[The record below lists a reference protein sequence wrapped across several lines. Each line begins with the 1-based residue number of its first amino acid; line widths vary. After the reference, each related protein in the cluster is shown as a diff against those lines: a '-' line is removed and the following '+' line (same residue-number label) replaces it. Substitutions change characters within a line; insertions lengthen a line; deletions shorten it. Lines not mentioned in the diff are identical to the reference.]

1 MEKAK
6 EKIKEIFDRVGF
18 DDLKVETI
26 QEENRISIS
35 IKDKSISQAK
45 IPELVE
51 SLTHLARQI
60 ARKEDGDHVLV
71 DVNDYRKDRESL
83 IIKLA
88 RVAARKA
95 VATGEDVPLP
105 SMNAYER
112 RVVHTEL
119 SMRPDVETESA
130 GESRDRHVVVRAT
143 KY

>member
-35 IKDKSISQAK
+35 IKDKSISQAR

>member
-119 SMRPDVETESA
+119 SMRPDVETQSD
-130 GESRDRHVVVRAT
+130 GESRDRHVVIRPT

>member
-1 MEKAK
+1 MERAK
-6 EKIKEIFDRVGF
+6 EKIKEILDQVGF
-18 DDLKVETI
+18 DDLKVEAI

-35 IKDKSISQAK
+35 IKDKSISPGR

-83 IIKLA
+83 IVKLA

-95 VATGEDVPLP
+95 VATGERIPLP

-112 RVVHTEL
+112 RIVHTEL
-119 SMRPDVETESA
+119 SMRPDVETESD
-130 GESRDRHVVVRAT
+130 GVDRDRHVVIRPT

>member
-6 EKIKEIFDRVGF
+6 EKIREIFNLVGF
-18 DDLKVETI
+18 DELKVETI
-26 QEENRISIS
+26 QDEDRISIS
-35 IKDKSISQAK
+35 IKDRGISPGR

-83 IIKLA
+83 IVKLA

-95 VATGEDVPLP
+95 VATGERVPLP

-112 RVVHTEL
+112 RIVHTEL
-119 SMRPDVETESA
+119 SMRPDVETESD
-130 GESRDRHVVVRAT
+130 GESRDRHVVIKPA

>member
-6 EKIKEIFDRVGF
+6 EKIREIFDRVGF

-26 QEENRISIS
+26 EGENRISIS
-35 IKDKSISQAK
+35 IKDKSISPGR

-51 SLTHLARQI
+51 SLTHLARQV
-60 ARKEDGDHVLV
+60 ARKEDGDQVIV

-83 IIKLA
+83 IVKLA

-95 VATGEDVPLP
+95 VATKERVPLP

-112 RVVHTEL
+112 RIVHTEL
-119 SMRPDVETESA
+119 SMRPDVETESD
-130 GESRDRHVVVRAT
+130 GEDRERHVVV
-143 KY
+143 KPISS

>member
-6 EKIKEIFDRVGF
+6 EKIREIFDQVGF
-18 DDLKVETI
+18 DDLRVESI
-26 QEENRISIS
+26 QEENRILIS
-35 IKDKSISQAK
+35 IKDKSISPER

-60 ARKEDGDHVLV
+60 ARKEDGDQVLV

-95 VATGEDVPLP
+95 VATGEHVALP

-112 RVVHTEL
+112 RIIHTEL
-119 SMRPDVETESA
+119 SMRPDVETESD
-130 GESRDRHVVVRAT
+130 GESRDRHVVIKPT

>member
-51 SLTHLARQI
+51 S
-60 ARKEDGDHVLV
+60 
-71 DVNDYRKDRESL
+71 
-83 IIKLA
+83 
-88 RVAARKA
+88 
-95 VATGEDVPLP
+95 
-105 SMNAYER
+105 
-112 RVVHTEL
+112 
-119 SMRPDVETESA
+119 
-130 GESRDRHVVVRAT
+130 
-143 KY
+143 

>member
-130 GESRDRHVVVRAT
+130 GESRDRHVVVRPT